1 MKFPH
6 KLDLIFFFFKHM
18 AWFVYTYNYSCHII
32 EKHLTLILVHSPQSA
47 PGKEMN
53 CLGGVGSNDY
63 CRFENIQLDIF
74 M

>member
-1 MKFPH
+1 MT
-6 KLDLIFFFFKHM
+6 
-18 AWFVYTYNYSCHII
+18 WFVYTYNHSCHII

-53 CLGGVGSNDY
+53 WLGGGNDY